1 MICSPSNR
9 QRECYHTSDG
19 QRYTKA
25 GYLTFNHYY
34 GELVRYSDTI
44 FMIGGQSWKYETPGT
59 IFFEDFNVNL
69 NDPQVGFQN
78 EVPFISPSA
87 NQNREYYLNP
97 FQWTVKQTIDLDYT
111 LLSGLVG
118 LGGFS
123 AINVPYKNAA
133 SNETIM
139 IVGGYNE
146 RLGTSL
152 IFVLL

>member
-1 MICSPSNR
+1 MF
-9 QRECYHTSDG
+9 HTSDG
-19 QRYTKA
+19 QNYTKA

-59 IFFEDFNVNL
+59 IFFEDFNANL
-69 NDPQVGFQN
+69 NDPKLGFHDDASA
-78 EVPFISPSA
+78 ISQFKPCQSFW
-87 NQNREYYLNP
+87 NP
-97 FQWTVKQTIDLDYT
+97 FQWTVKQSVDLDYT

-146 RLGTSL
+146 RLGMSF
-152 IFVLL
+152 IFLHITFV

>member
-1 MICSPSNR
+1 M
-9 QRECYHTSDG
+9 
-19 QRYTKA
+19 
-25 GYLTFNHYY
+25 
-34 GELVRYSDTI
+34 
-44 FMIGGQSWKYETPGT
+44 
-59 IFFEDFNVNL
+59 
-69 NDPQVGFQN
+69 
-78 EVPFISPSA
+78 PFISPSA